1 MDNSTSPFTREQ
13 LLPKEE
19 ILEVSNEKSSL
30 FIGIPK
36 ETSFQEKRVC
46 LTPDAVSALTTNGHR
61 ILIESGAGANA
72 IFNDHEYSEAGAEIT
87 TDRSKVFGCPIVLKV
102 EPPTLEEID
111 LLNSKTLL
119 ISAIQIKMQRKDYFQ
134 KLSKKRITA
143 LGFEFIKDQDGVF
156 PAVRQLSEIA
166 GSASILIAS
175 EIMSI
180 TSKGNGLLFGN
191 ISGVPPTEVVIIG
204 AGTVGEFA
212 ARSAV

>member
-180 TSKGNGLLFGN
+180 TSKGNGLLFL
-191 ISGVPPTEVVIIG
+191 
-204 AGTVGEFA
+204 
-212 ARSAV
+212 

>member
-111 LLNSKTLL
+111 LLLPATHSFAVVSKFVPASKPNITLMPNEL
-119 ISAIQIKMQRKDYFQ
+119 LVSQVPDVSPAIV
-134 KLSKKRITA
+134 T
-143 LGFEFIKDQDGVF
+143 VF
-156 PAVRQLSEIA
+156 FSHVLAE
-166 GSASILIAS
+166 
-175 EIMSI
+175 E
-180 TSKGNGLLFGN
+180 
-191 ISGVPPTEVVIIG
+191 
-204 AGTVGEFA
+204 TV
-212 ARSAV
+212 